1 MIELLINEFLNTY
14 PFHLFAYFP
23 FHNMFRYS
31 IKKTCFFSVLAE
43 TIYLII
49 FYFLVHVG
57 FPAVYVQ
64 YTGLP
69 ILGVFMLFLVHA
81 PIGMILFQYTFVI
94 DYLMVVRVCAFFLCK
109 YVLHCGLFSW
119 QSGLATLFFVLCSA
133 WFMAMH
139 LNKIIDTLS
148 SVQAPTIWKTAWLLP
163 FASTM
168 IIFLLTGTI
177 RNGGFTNLAL
187 FARVLLLSCM
197 FLFSHSL
204 ALMLRFFKGQIESA
218 TYSHNLEKIMLIQQ
232 EQYNLL
238 IARIREN
245 RRIRHDFR
253 QHLAVIHDCL
263 NRDDLSSL
271 KAYLNEYEQLFPI
284 QDIHSYCSNYAV
296 NAILSFYAEKAA
308 ANKIPLQTNVQI
320 AEPLLIPESEFCVLL
335 GNLLENA
342 LESCKLDTSSICPP
356 FIRLHIQ
363 QLSPSMLSIT
373 SDNTSAIPPRL
384 KSGHL
389 LSSKHEGTGIGTDS
403 IRNIAE
409 RYHGDARFT
418 WKDGIFYAS
427 ITLNP

>member
-1 MIELLINEFLNTY
+1 MAK
-14 PFHLFAYFP
+14 HL
-23 FHNMFRYS
+23 S
-31 IKKTCFFSVLAE
+31 KT
-43 TIYLII
+43 
-49 FYFLVHVG
+49 
-57 FPAVYVQ
+57 
-64 YTGLP
+64 
-69 ILGVFMLFLVHA
+69 
-81 PIGMILFQYTFVI
+81 I
-94 DYLMVVRVCAFFLCK
+94 D
-109 YVLHCGLFSW
+109 
-119 QSGLATLFFVLCSA
+119 
-133 WFMAMH
+133 
-139 LNKIIDTLS
+139 NLS
-148 SVQAPTIWKTAWLLP
+148 SVQAPAIWKTAWLLP

-177 RNGGFTNLAL
+177 RNEGFTNIAL
-187 FARVLLLSCM
+187 FARILLLSCM

-204 ALMLRFFKGQIESA
+204 VLMLRFFKGQIESA

-271 KAYLNEYEQLFPI
+271 KAYFNDYEQLFPI
-284 QDIHSYCSNYAV
+284 QDVHSYCSNYAV

-308 ANKIPLQTNVQI
+308 VSKISLQTHVQI
-320 AEPLLIPESEFCVLL
+320 ADPLLIPESEFCVLI

-342 LESCKLDTSSICPP
+342 LESCKQATTSIGPP

-373 SDNTSAIPPRL
+373 SDNTSATPLRL
-384 KSGHL
+384 KNGHL

-403 IRNIAE
+403 IRSIAE
-409 RYHGDARFT
+409 RYHGDARFI